1 MGNDADGYTLVEVG
15 GIDEDSTKSANHAYW
30 NGNITIRGKL
40 FTWIRRLD
48 AMSDRDA
55 RNEAIAEEE
64 EELRQEQINEIEDA
78 PSITNDGS
86 VTNNLSLMP
95 DDSPYVPSYKLKKN
109 KAQLQEEQAHTESEI
124 EADRE
129 TRGQCRE

>member
-1 MGNDADGYTLVEVG
+1 MTWGDKPVSQAVYCYQQSQSHVNPCVYLQLQVLKKNEVN
-15 GIDEDSTKSANHAYW
+15 TVAY
-30 NGNITIRGKL
+30 
-40 FTWIRRLD
+40 
-48 AMSDRDA
+48 
-55 RNEAIAEEE
+55 
-64 EELRQEQINEIEDA
+64 
-78 PSITNDGS
+78 GS